1 VIMMNLEDRL
11 VALATMS
18 PAQLR
23 AQWQHVMK
31 QAAAAWS
38 PDLLR
43 RLLAYKLQE
52 KRFGGLPA
60 SASKIL
66 ARMGTEEKA
75 AAQPQPIAMRPGTHL
90 VREWQ
95 GRSISVEVVQDG
107 FLWEGQCYRS
117 LTAIANAVTGTRW
130 SGPRFFGLNNHG

>member
-1 VIMMNLEDRL
+1 MAKLEDRL
-11 VALATMS
+11 AALATMS

-23 AQWQHVMK
+23 AEWQDIVE
-31 QAAAAWS
+31 QAAPAWA

-43 RLLAYKLQE
+43 RILAYKLQE

-75 AAQPQPIAMRPGTHL
+75 AVQPPPVAVRAGTRL

-95 GRSISVEVVQDG
+95 GRPISVEVVEDG
-107 FLWEGQCYRS
+107 FLWEGQRYRS
-117 LTAIANAVTGTRW
+117 LTAIAYAVTGTRW

>member
-1 VIMMNLEDRL
+1 MTKLDDRL
-11 VALATMS
+11 AALATMS

-23 AQWQHVMK
+23 AEWQDTME
-31 QAAAAWS
+31 QGAPAWA

-60 SASKIL
+60 SASKFL
-66 ARMGTEEKA
+66 ARMGTGEKH
-75 AAQPQPIAMRPGTHL
+75 AAQPQPIAVRPGTRL

-95 GRSISVEVVQDG
+95 GRSISVEVVEDG
-107 FLWEGQCYRS
+107 FLWEGQRYRS

>member
-1 VIMMNLEDRL
+1 MAKLDDKL
-11 VALATMS
+11 AALATMS

-23 AQWQHVMK
+23 AEWQDTME
-31 QAAAAWS
+31 QAAPAWA

-60 SASKIL
+60 SASKTL
-66 ARMGTEEKA
+66 ARIGVGEKHA
-75 AAQPQPIAMRPGTHL
+75 VQPQPVAVRPGTRL

-95 GRSISVEVVQDG
+95 GQSISVEMVEDG

-130 SGPRFFGLNNHG
+130 SGPRFFGLNRYG